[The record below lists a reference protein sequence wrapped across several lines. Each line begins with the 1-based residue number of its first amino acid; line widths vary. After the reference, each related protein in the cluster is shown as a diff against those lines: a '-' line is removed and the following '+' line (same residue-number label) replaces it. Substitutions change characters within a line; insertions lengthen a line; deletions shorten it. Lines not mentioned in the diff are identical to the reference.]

1 MSITREP
8 NEITWM
14 PVRTKPRCEKKVA
27 EYCEAHQIEY
37 YLPLLRRLHRYEK
50 RTAEFFVPMFP
61 SYIFCALNDKLY
73 SQLVRSNA
81 VLFRIPLDGFDEE
94 HLIEELDA
102 LRAFEKMAKEAD
114 IVVNPKI
121 IPGVLVEVV
130 SGPMKGTKGVVERR
144 KGKVSITINI
154 ELLGQ
159 SATMD
164 IDAGDLEVSEGGV

>member
-1 MSITREP
+1 MSITRDP
-8 NEITWM
+8 SKVTWM
-14 PVRTKPRCEKKVA
+14 PVRSKPRAEKKIA
-27 EYCEAHQIEY
+27 EYCKAHNIEY

-61 SYIFCALNDKLY
+61 GYIFCALDDELY
-73 SQLVRSNA
+73 SKLVRSNA
-81 VLFRIPLDGFDEE
+81 VLFRIPLDGFEEE

-102 LRAFEKMAKEAD
+102 LRRFEQMAKEAD

-121 IPGVLVEVV
+121 VPGVLVEVV

-144 KGKVSITINI
+144 KGKVAITINI

-159 SATMD
+159 SASME
-164 IDAGDLEVSEGGV
+164 IDAGDLDVTDA